1 MKKLMIAGACGLMLF
16 AACVF
21 AGDNKVEPK
30 VAGSGFLI
38 RVKV

>member
-21 AGDNKVEPK
+21 TSDTKSEPK
-30 VAGSGFLI
+30 MASGMLI
-38 RVKV
+38 HVKV